1 MWLFQREFRRN
12 IKGLLIWT
20 IIIGGLVIFT
30 LSVYPQFAEQ
40 QEGFEDFMQAFPE
53 GFMKAFGMDRVSIIT
68 PLGFYAIECYL
79 MTTLFGS
86 IYAVSLGS
94 SIVSKEENEKTAEFL
109 LSKPITRFN
118 IISQKLLLVLANLI
132 IFNIISV
139 LISYFGLAMGD
150 AEYEVNIF
158 ILLSFVGPF
167 LLHLTFATLT
177 FLISIIIRRSRTIFS
192 ISLGIVFVTYFF
204 NVMAQLSDKF
214 EFLKYFSP
222 FKYVDAGDII
232 ENGNIDLVY
241 LIIMLAIILLS
252 IVSSYVLYQK
262 KDIVI

>member
-12 IKGLLIWT
+12 LKGLLMWSLIV
-20 IIIGGLVIFT
+20 GGLVIFT

-40 QEGFEDFMQAFPE
+40 QQGFDDFMQAFPE
-53 GFMKAFGMDRVSIIT
+53 GFMKAFGMDRVSITT

-79 MTTLFGS
+79 MTTLFGG

-118 IISQKLLLVLANLI
+118 IISQKLLLVFVNLI
-132 IFNIISV
+132 IFNIINII
-139 LISYFGLAMGD
+139 ISYFGLSMGD
-150 AEYEVNIF
+150 AEYDTDIF

-167 LLHLTFATLT
+167 LLHLTFSTLA
-177 FLISIIIRRSRTIFS
+177 FLISIIIRKSRTIFS
-192 ISLGIVFVTYFF
+192 ISLGMVFITYFF

-214 EFLKYFSP
+214 EFLQYLSP

-232 ENGNIDLVY
+232 ENGNIDLLY
-241 LIIMLAIILLS
+241 LLIMLAIIILS
-252 IVSSYVLYQK
+252 IVFSYVLYQK
-262 KDIVI
+262 KDIMI